1 MTEIFKIRVSCNK
14 IQSFHINK
22 YMLKITAEKEVA
34 MTMKTPQQRK
44 EASIHI
50 LKQHIIPYID
60 WLPVIESVEE
70 IEARTA
76 EHIAKRAIACLWVI
90 QVACDLDNQKYDD
103 ETQEFVFDVLSR
115 MQVLDELTDKEKAIL
130 NRDVSQ
136 QDVINMVWKY
146 EAYWVLLWALGIV
159 DALNYPEGIVDC
171 DFAIQAVTSVES
183 FDEFMQKV
191 QLRDMEEILDQA
203 DLIYRYD
210 WACVDARLKQQAA
223 PAGLNASV
231 VMERHAA
238 LNWLIQRDGDWDH
251 SDVST

>member
-1 MTEIFKIRVSCNK
+1 M
-14 IQSFHINK
+14 
-22 YMLKITAEKEVA
+22 
-34 MTMKTPQQRK
+34 
-44 EASIHI
+44 
-50 LKQHIIPYID
+50 
-60 WLPVIESVEE
+60 
-70 IEARTA
+70 
-76 EHIAKRAIACLWVI
+76 I

-159 DALNYPEGIVDC
+159 DALNYPESIVDC

-203 DLIYRYD
+203 DLI
-210 WACVDARLKQQAA
+210 
-223 PAGLNASV
+223 S
-231 VMERHAA
+231 
-238 LNWLIQRDGDWDH
+238 
-251 SDVST
+251 

>member
-1 MTEIFKIRVSCNK
+1 M
-14 IQSFHINK
+14 
-22 YMLKITAEKEVA
+22 
-34 MTMKTPQQRK
+34 
-44 EASIHI
+44 
-50 LKQHIIPYID
+50 
-60 WLPVIESVEE
+60 
-70 IEARTA
+70 
-76 EHIAKRAIACLWVI
+76 WVI

-136 QDVINMVWKY
+136 QDVINMIWKY

-159 DALNYPEGIVDC
+159 DALNYPESIVDC

-251 SDVST
+251 PDVST